1 MVSEA
6 DLKAIETLL
15 KNLREQGR
23 GEERRD
29 SVIRKARVDL
39 PNLGV
44 LPGQTPFTV
53 GGRRGARMRNPASR
67 FSPATQPAPRQPARG
82 GPRASPVS
90 ASQPAA
96 RGTRG
101 GTRGRGGGRGRGA
114 AKSAPPESEPEP
126 DLEPGPLT
134 DSEESDVSDDEDF
147 MPRSS
152 PQTRSSTLSS
162 PTLQATLLGA
172 LSPAGGAREAGLA
185 RALLRPSLL
194 SLSLGPPPCH
204 LSSRGQG
211 PRLRKEPHRHSRG
224 LRVQSFPPGKR
235 LGPLGWPPCATSPRQ
250 PGESGR
256 GQPPSPSRQPVSPRR
271 RRNPGSSSTS

>member
-1 MVSEA
+1 M
-6 DLKAIETLL
+6 
-15 KNLREQGR
+15 
-23 GEERRD
+23 
-29 SVIRKARVDL
+29 
-39 PNLGV
+39 GV
-44 LPGQTPFTV
+44 HV
-53 GGRRGARMRNPASR
+53 GGVEVGAGGQPSQLHLSWSRSQTWSQALSPTLRSQMSRTTRTSCRGP
-67 FSPATQPAPRQPARG
+67 PPRPG
-82 GPRASPVS
+82 
-90 ASQPAA
+90 
-96 RGTRG
+96 
-101 GTRGRGGGRGRGA
+101 
-114 AKSAPPESEPEP
+114 APPSPP
-126 DLEPGPLT
+126 Q
-134 DSEESDVSDDEDF
+134 
-147 MPRSS
+147 SS
-152 PQTRSSTLSS
+152 LLPHS
-162 PTLQATLLGA
+162 LQATLLGA